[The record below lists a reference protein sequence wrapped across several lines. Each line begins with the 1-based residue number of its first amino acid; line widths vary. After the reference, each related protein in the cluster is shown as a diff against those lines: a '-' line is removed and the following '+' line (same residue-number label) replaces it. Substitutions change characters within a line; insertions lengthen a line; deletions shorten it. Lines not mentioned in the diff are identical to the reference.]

1 MVLVLTRVLYPS
13 PAVRDRSSPGRVMQ
27 MDAVVI
33 GAGPNGLVAA
43 NVLADRGWQ
52 VVVLEAQPVA
62 GGAVRTAELTEP
74 GFHHDVFS
82 AFYPLGM
89 ASPAIQALELDRYGL
104 RWRHSPLA
112 LAHPTP
118 DGRCVALSP
127 DIDETADSLE
137 SYAKGDGA
145 AWRRLYG
152 LWEELSPRLI
162 EALLTPFPPVK
173 AGLAIGKRLGP
184 GGLLRFGRFAMLPVR
199 RLAEET
205 FQGEGG
211 GLLLGGNALHT
222 DLAPEASASG
232 IYGWLLAS
240 LGQQVGFPVPEGGAG
255 RLADALVARLQS
267 KGGEVR
273 CNTPVTAVI
282 VRNGRAVAGR
292 TADGMEVGAGRGG
305 LADVRAPTLYLDM
318 GGAHD
323 LPPQLID
330 DLRRFEWD
338 AATVKVDWSLDSAVP
353 WKAEAATR
361 AGTVHLADELDQLTE

>member
-1 MVLVLTRVLYPS
+1 MVLVLTGALYP
-13 PAVRDRSSPGRVMQ
+13 PATVRDRLSLGRLTE
-27 MDAVVI
+27 MDAIVI

-43 NVLADRGWQ
+43 NVLADHGWQ
-52 VVVLEAQPVA
+52 VLVLEAQPVA

-82 AFYPLGM
+82 AFYPLGA
-89 ASPAIQALELDRYGL
+89 ASPAIQALDLERHGL
-104 RWRHSPLA
+104 RWRHAPLA
-112 LAHPTP
+112 LANPTP
-118 DGRCVALSP
+118 DGRCLALST
-127 DIDETADSLE
+127 DIDETADSLD
-137 SYAKGDGA
+137 SYAKGDGD

-152 LWEELSPRLI
+152 LWEDLSPRLL

-173 AGLAIGKRLGP
+173 ASLGIGKRLGP

-255 RLADALVARLQS
+255 RLA
-267 KGGEVR
+267 
-273 CNTPVTAVI
+273 
-282 VRNGRAVAGR
+282 
-292 TADGMEVGAGRGG
+292 
-305 LADVRAPTLYLDM
+305 
-318 GGAHD
+318 
-323 LPPQLID
+323 
-330 DLRRFEWD
+330 
-338 AATVKVDWSLDSAVP
+338 
-353 WKAEAATR
+353 
-361 AGTVHLADELDQLTE
+361 